1 MDYDLV
7 FFHPPSVYDFRKKPW
22 FPGPIARTVHFT
34 PAFYGLPIGYI
45 SMAEYVERHGYK
57 VRIFNLAE
65 YMLESKNFDP
75 EEFIKKIKSK
85 FYCIGLHFCVHSQ
98 GALEIARISKIHHED
113 SIIIMGGLTATAFS
127 NELITNHSYVDYV
140 IKGEGEIPLLNILDG
155 KNNSVIPNLLYRDKD
170 GRVKENDNIWITNCL
185 DEFNFTRLDLITPN
199 NLLTSIHTE
208 LGLKKHWMIPICRGC
223 IFNCASCGGSK
234 YSYSNLFNRDKPTF
248 RSEEK
253 IVEDF
258 QKLSK
263 QGISSV
269 FLFMDMRMGG
279 KKYWKSLVKT
289 LSSNDLGIEYLTLEL
304 FTPGNKEFLSEI
316 THLNKNIRVSFS
328 ISPESGND
336 NVRSIHGR
344 HYKNTEL
351 IETVRFCRRNGL
363 GIGVFFMFGM
373 ANQTMVSL
381 DDTYNLFVKLNDIN
395 SEPGSGPGVRIQFG
409 EMLLLDPG
417 SSAFVNP
424 EKQGYKL
431 IFNTLQDY
439 VNGMSSPAW
448 TDWLSYETK
457 ELNKEEIL
465 RLPIHFRDK
474 LVSFYQSRDVISNEQ
489 AEIEYNKNKI
499 DLIIIEELEKIG
511 KIKKIQRKEKR
522 YRSLFNALK
531 GYDNGELSS
540 TWIMKKKLGLLDFL

>member
-7 FFHPPSVYDFRKKPW
+7 FFHPPSVYDFRKRPW

-65 YMLESKNFDP
+65 YMLENKNFDP

-98 GALEIARISKIHHED
+98 GALEVARISKIHHEE
-113 SIIIMGGLTATAFS
+113 SIIIMGGLTATTFS
-127 NELITNHSYVDYV
+127 NELINHSYVDYV
-140 IKGEGEIPLLNILDG
+140 IKGEAEIPLLNILEG
-155 KNNSVIPNLLYRDKD
+155 KKNSEISNLLYKDKN
-170 GRVKENDNIWITNCL
+170 GIIKESKTSWIANCL
-185 DEFNFTRLDLITPN
+185 DEFNFTRLDLVTPN

-223 IFNCASCGGSK
+223 IFNCSSCGGSK
-234 YSYSNLFNRDKPTF
+234 YSYSNMLNRDKPIF

-253 IVEDF
+253 IVDDF
-258 QKLSK
+258 QELSK
-263 QGISSV
+263 QGIDSV

-289 LSSNDLGIEYLTLEL
+289 LSSSDLGIEFLTLEL
-304 FTPGNKEFLSEI
+304 FTPADNNFLSEI
-316 THLNKNIRVSFS
+316 SHLNKNIRVSFS

-336 NVRSIHGR
+336 KVRSIHGR
-344 HYKNTEL
+344 LYKTEKL
-351 IETVRFCRRNGL
+351 IETVRSCRRKGL
-363 GIGVFFMFGM
+363 GIAVFFMFGL
-373 ANQTMVSL
+373 ANQTVDSL

-395 SEPGSGPGVRIQFG
+395 SEPGLGPGVRIQFG

-417 SSAFVNP
+417 SSAFDNP
-424 EKQGYKL
+424 EKHGYKL

-439 VNGMSSPAW
+439 INGMSSPAW
-448 TDWLSYETK
+448 TDWLSYETN
-457 ELNKEEIL
+457 ELNREEIL
-465 RLPIHFRDK
+465 RLPINFRDK
-474 LVSFYQSRDVISNEQ
+474 LVSFYHSRGMISNEQ
-489 AEIEYNKNKI
+489 AETEYNKNKI
-499 DLIIIEELEKIG
+499 DLIIIEELERIG

-522 YRSLFNALK
+522 YWSLYNALK
-531 GYDNGELSS
+531 DYDNGKLSYS
-540 TWIMKKKLGLLDFL
+540 WIIKKKLGILDVL

>member
-22 FPGPIARTVHFT
+22 FPGPIARTVNFT
-34 PAFYGLPIGYI
+34 PVFYGIPIGYL

-65 YMLESKNFDP
+65 YMLESKKFDA
-75 EEFIKKIKSK
+75 EEFIKKIKAD

-98 GALEIARISKIHHED
+98 GALEIARLSKKHHED
-113 SIIIMGGLTATAFS
+113 STIIMGGLTATTFS
-127 NELITNHSYVDYV
+127 NELIKYSCVDYV
-140 IKGEGEIPLLNILDG
+140 IKGEAELPLLNILDRK
-155 KNNSVIPNLLYRDKD
+155 KNSEIPNLLYKDKN
-170 GRVKENDNIWITNCL
+170 GRIKENKKRWIANCL
-185 DEFNFTRLDLITPN
+185 DEFNFTKLDLITPN
-199 NLLTSIHTE
+199 TLLTSIHTE
-208 LGLKKHWMIPICRGC
+208 LGIKKHWMIPISRGC
-223 IFNCASCGGSK
+223 AFNCASCGGSK
-234 YSYSNLFNRDKPTF
+234 YSYSNIFNRDKPIF

-253 IVEDF
+253 IVDDF

-263 QGISSV
+263 QGINSV

-289 LSSNDLGIEYLTLEL
+289 LSSSDLGIEYLTLEL

-316 THLNKNIRVSFS
+316 AHLNNSIRVSFS

-336 NVRSIHGR
+336 KVRSIHGR
-344 HYKNTEL
+344 QYKTDEL
-351 IETVRFCRRNGL
+351 IKTVRFCRRKGL
-363 GIGVFFMFGM
+363 GIGVFFMFGI
-373 ANQTMVSL
+373 ANQTIESL

-417 SSAFVNP
+417 SSAFDNP
-424 EKQGYKL
+424 EKYGYKL

-439 VNGMSSPAW
+439 ITGLSSPAW
-448 TDWLSYETK
+448 TDWLSYETN
-457 ELNKEEIL
+457 ELKREEIL
-465 RLPIHFRDK
+465 RRPIYFRDK
-474 LVSFYQSRDVISNEQ
+474 LVSFYHSRDIISNEQ

-499 DLIIIEELEKIG
+499 DLIIIEELENIR
-511 KIKKIQRKEKR
+511 KIKKAQRKEKR
-522 YRSLFNALK
+522 YWSLHNALK
-531 GYDNGELSS
+531 DYDKGILSHS
-540 TWIMKKKLGLLDFL
+540 WSIKKKLGILDIL

>member
-1 MDYDLV
+1 MEYDV
-7 FFHPPSVYDFRKKPW
+7 IFFHPPSVYDFRKKPW

-45 SMAEYVERHGYK
+45 SMAEYLERHGYK

-65 YMLESKNFDP
+65 YMLENKKFDP

-113 SIIIMGGLTATAFS
+113 SIIIMGGLTATSFS

-140 IKGEGEIPLLNILDG
+140 IKGEGEVPLLNILEG
-155 KNNSVIPNLLYRDKD
+155 KKNREIPNLLYKDKN
-170 GRVKENDNIWITNCL
+170 GRIKENKKRWITNSL
-185 DEFNFTRLDLITPN
+185 DEFNFTRLDLVTPK

-208 LGLKKHWMIPICRGC
+208 LGIKKHWMIPVCRGC
-223 IFNCASCGGSK
+223 FFNCVTCGGSK
-234 YSYSNLFNRDKPTF
+234 YSYSNMLNRDNPIF

-253 IVEDF
+253 IVDDF

-263 QGISSV
+263 QGINSV

-289 LSSNDLGIEYLTLEL
+289 LYSSDLGIEFLTLEL
-304 FTPGNKEFLSEI
+304 FTPGNNEFLSEI
-316 THLNKNIRVSFS
+316 AHLNKKIKVSFS
-328 ISPESGND
+328 ISPESGNYK
-336 NVRSIHGR
+336 VRSLHGR
-344 HYKNTEL
+344 LYKTEEL

-373 ANQTMVSL
+373 ANQTMDSL
-381 DDTYNLFVKLNDIN
+381 EDTYNLFVKLNDIN

-417 SSAFVNP
+417 SSAFDNP
-424 EKQGYKL
+424 KKYGYKL

-465 RLPIHFRDK
+465 RLPIYFRDK
-474 LVSFYQSRDVISNEQ
+474 LVSFYHSRGMISNEQ

-511 KIKKIQRKEKR
+511 KIKKTQRKEKR
-522 YRSLFNALK
+522 YWTLYNALK
-531 GYDNGELSS
+531 NYDN
-540 TWIMKKKLGLLDFL
+540 

>member
-7 FFHPPSVYDFRKKPW
+7 FFHPPSVYDFRNRPW
-22 FPGPIARTVHFT
+22 FPGPIARTVNFT
-34 PAFYGLPIGYI
+34 PAFYGIPIGYV

-65 YMLESKNFDP
+65 YMLTNKNFDP
-75 EEFIKKIKSK
+75 DEFIQETKARY
-85 FYCIGLHFCVHSQ
+85 YCIGLHFCVHSQ

-113 SIIIMGGLTATAFS
+113 SSIIMGGLTATTFS
-127 NELITNHSYVDYV
+127 NELINHNYVDFV
-140 IKGEGEIPLLNILDG
+140 IKGEAEIPLLNILEG
-155 KNNSVIPNLLYRDKD
+155 KNNSEIPNLLYKD
-170 GRVKENDNIWITNCL
+170 ENGKIKENKETWIANNL
-185 DEFNFTRLDLITPN
+185 DDFSFTRLDLITPN

-208 LGLKKHWMIPICRGC
+208 LGIKKHWMIPICRGC
-223 IFNCASCGGSK
+223 IFNCVSCGGSK

-253 IVEDF
+253 IVDDF
-258 QKLSK
+258 QKLSE
-263 QGISSV
+263 QGINSV

-289 LSSNDLGIEYLTLEL
+289 LSSNDLCIEYLTLEL
-304 FTPGNKEFLSEI
+304 FTPGDKEFLSDI
-316 THLNKNIRVSFS
+316 ACLNKKLTVSFS

-344 HYKNTEL
+344 HYKNEEL
-351 IETVRFCRRNGL
+351 LETVRFCRKNGL
-363 GIGVFFMFGM
+363 GIGVFFMFGL
-373 ANQTMVSL
+373 ANQTMDSL
-381 DDTYNLFVKLNDIN
+381 EDTYDLFVKLNDIN

-417 SSAFVNP
+417 SSAFDNP
-424 EKQGYKL
+424 EKHGYKL
-431 IFNTLQDY
+431 TFNILQNY
-439 VNGMSSPAW
+439 INGMSSPAW
-448 TDWLSYETK
+448 TDWLSYETT

-465 RLPIHFRDK
+465 RLPIYFRDK
-474 LVSFYQSRDVISNEQ
+474 LVNFYHSRGIISNEQ

-511 KIKKIQRKEKR
+511 KMNKIQRKEKR
-522 YRSLFNALK
+522 YWSLYNALK
-531 GYDNGELSS
+531 DYNDGKISDS
-540 TWIMKKKLGLLDFL
+540 WIIKKKLGMLDVL